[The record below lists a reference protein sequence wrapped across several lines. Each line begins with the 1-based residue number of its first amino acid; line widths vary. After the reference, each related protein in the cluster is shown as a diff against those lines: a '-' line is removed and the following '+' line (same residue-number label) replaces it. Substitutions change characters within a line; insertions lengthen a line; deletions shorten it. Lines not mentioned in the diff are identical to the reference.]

1 MLSSYRSP
9 GCRISRVV
17 VKIEHRVEDY
27 LEYLKNVKRR
37 SEGTIK
43 QYRSILKNF
52 SEFSLTEEGFHD
64 YLRSI
69 SRNSP
74 RTQQLK
80 IVTVKGYLNW
90 LYDRGK
96 ISGKRFWLEAEPP
109 REKALPHYL
118 TMEELRRFFEAID
131 DPYFRSIFRL
141 LVNTGMRI
149 SELYNMKSSDITF
162 SGDRARIRIRGKG
175 SKERVVQVKREIAE
189 DALKSGVFDRRVS
202 VRTIQRRMKRYL
214 KKAGI
219 DKKLTPHS
227 LRHTFAIILM
237 ENGVPLNRI
246 QAILGHESIATTS
259 IYLKV
264 LAEGESLPEII

>member
-1 MLSSYRSP
+1 M
-9 GCRISRVV
+9 
-17 VKIEHRVEDY
+17 VKIDRYLENY
-27 LEYLKNVKRR
+27 LEYLENVKRR
-37 SEGTIK
+37 SKGTIK
-43 QYRSILKNF
+43 QYRSILRNF
-52 SEFSLTEEGFHD
+52 SKFPLNEEGFHD

-69 SRNSP
+69 SKNSP

-80 IVTVKGYLNW
+80 IVAVKGYLNW

-96 ISGKRFWLEAEPP
+96 IPGKRFWLEAEPP

-118 TMEELRRFFEAID
+118 TIEELKRFFNAID

-149 SELYNMKSSDITF
+149 SELHNMKRSDITF
-162 SGDRARIRIRGKG
+162 SGDRARIRIKGKG

-189 DALKSGVFDRRVS
+189 EAIKNGVFEKKVS
-202 VRTIQRRMKRYL
+202 VRTVQRRMKMYL
-214 KKAGI
+214 KRAGI
-219 DKKLTPHS
+219 DKKVTPHS

-237 ENGVPLNRI
+237 ENGVPLNKI